1 MIYVE
6 NDFYSNFTSVSKSS
20 DDVAMRN
27 ILIDQLSNVV
37 VNSRDELIDLLKKS
51 NIKTSKKPSNKEL
64 SDLIVKNLKTNK
76 KLVVG
81 LAFLIAKQNDI
92 LQMEIKKDR
101 PEDIYSGQDGKETK
115 SKKERKID
123 WSKGAD
129 TVTSLAGAISI
140 FADTLTGAKQG
151 GFANDLNTQVNNKSP
166 EQLAQ
171 EAKDR
176 EEAERLRKRKKRNR
190 IIIGVIVGL
199 AIAGGVFYAYKKGV
213 FSKKSIE

>member
-6 NDFYSNFTSVSKSS
+6 NDFYSNFTSVAKSS

-27 ILIDQLSNVV
+27 ILIDQISNVI
-37 VNSRDELIDLLKKS
+37 VNSRDELIDLLKKA

-92 LQMEIKKDR
+92 LQMEMKRER
-101 PEDIYSGQDGKETK
+101 PDDVYSGQYGKE
-115 SKKERKID
+115 SKPKKDKKID

-129 TVTSLAGAISI
+129 TVTSLAGAISV

-151 GFANDLNTQVNNKSP
+151 GFADDLNSQVNSKSP

-171 EAKDR
+171 EAKER
-176 EEAERLRKRKKRNR
+176 EEDEKRKKRKKRNR
-190 IIIGVIVGL
+190 IIIGVVVVIAL
-199 AIAGGVFYAYKKGV
+199 AGGAFYAYKKGL
-213 FSKKSIE
+213 FNKKTV